1 MCLIDTNIVIYGQ
14 KTWAIFNL
22 KVGLVWAMI
31 RMQGKLVEKRQFEGD
46 GEILSLR
53 MLDTLDSFSMIT
65 WSGDL
70 EKPRMVGYT
79 C

>member
-1 MCLIDTNIVIYGQ
+1 
-14 KTWAIFNL
+14 
-22 KVGLVWAMI
+22 
-31 RMQGKLVEKRQFEGD
+31 MQGKLVEKRQFDGD